1 MDYLIKVEVVG
12 DYDLCAIGF
21 MDDNDTV
28 IMDESVTDAESLS
41 AEEANHA
48 ALLAGVAREQ
58 IAILR
63 AAQLVA
69 A

>member
-1 MDYLIKVEVVG
+1 MEYLIKIEVVG
-12 DYDLCAIGF
+12 DYDLRAIGF

-48 ALLAGVAREQ
+48 ALLTSVARKQ
-58 IAILR
+58 LAILR
-63 AAQLVA
+63 AAQTVTV
-69 A
+69 